1 MHTSTRTLRSV
12 LLTAILFAF
21 AVCFAALLTQP
32 TQAQPAADQAAA
44 VANAALDT
52 AAVVAQPF
60 IVGLAAKY
68 PWLVSLLAVV
78 ATLRLVFKPIMSAV
92 EAYVK
97 STPGTGDD
105 EWVAKAQHSPAFR
118 VFAWLLD
125 YLGSVKVGPQF
136 TAKPSA
142 APTTPPPAA

>member
-1 MHTSTRTLRSV
+1 MNNTRTLRSV
-12 LLTAILFAF
+12 FLTATLFAF
-21 AVCFAALLTQP
+21 AVCLGCILTAPAAH
-32 TQAQPAADQAAA
+32 AQPAADQSAA
-44 VANAALDT
+44 VVNAALDT

-60 IVGLAAKY
+60 IVGLAAKH

-97 STPGTGDD
+97 STPSATDD

-118 VFAWLLD
+118 AFAWVLD
-125 YLGSVKVGPQF
+125 YLGSIKVGPRLPERPP
-136 TAKPSA
+136 A
-142 APTTPPPAA
+142 TPPPAA